1 MDVRCEQCGTEY
13 ELDEARLKPGGVT
26 VKCTGCGHMFK
37 IRKRSNTGVGPAPAP
52 TGSRVT
58 GDVAAAA
65 SGAMAAASG
74 RMSASPSVPPPSAA
88 AGAERNWIIR
98 LENGETRTC
107 RDLSALQAWINA
119 GDCTVET
126 LISRT
131 GKTWKR
137 LGDIP
142 ELRPFFDAAD
152 ASRVTR
158 PRPVSVPPRGGD
170 GPLSTQLGLGI
181 GGVAPLAPPAR
192 PLRPPTQPPPPPGDP
207 MRAHAGS
214 GPRPLPLPVPVPASV
229 SMPAMPGLQPGAA
242 AAPGPSVLGA
252 IPGSGAKPTGGVAT
266 GAWANDTVRPIE
278 SAGAAA
284 AGPSGPMSG
293 SLRSGNTAEP
303 AFSGRIRVPTGELG
317 RFGAGGAD
325 DGARRAGDE
334 DFDDD
339 LQPARAPSRTGL
351 WIALAALVVI
361 GGAAAATYFLVLRG
375 KPAKRPAA
383 IATGSGSAALGSGSG
398 SAVVAP
404 PPGDGT
410 AGGSSAPPV
419 PATSPEIIQARA
431 ALVAEVPADA
441 KQAAVALAPLTTG
454 EALALRARLLT
465 AQAQA
470 LLDEAALTTDAA
482 ARDKLRKAATAL
494 VLDAVGPAQRAIK
507 AADRDVDA
515 NLAMAE
521 VLRLQDKPAS
531 DVTPYLEAAAMVAAA
546 PAQQRDVALAQAAL
560 AQRGGDLAGA
570 ASKLAVIDP
579 GIGSGAPLVADATGA
594 GPIDARARL
603 RAALVRIAQGDKAG
617 ATRLV
622 AAVLAVAPTHPLAL
636 AAQRK
641 LDTMVDGSDPMP
653 PEDVAAGSAAGSG
666 SSLGDNY
673 DRVLTKANQLAEVSC
688 GQAMPYYQRALALK
702 PTSVEAL
709 TGAGFCHL
717 DDGQFASAY
726 SKFNAALAIS
736 PRYERA
742 LWGMAEGYQQ
752 QGNSSRAI
760 EAYQHYLELYPGSA
774 AAKKQLQRLGVE
786 TTGSGGGGGGSTTG
800 EGSGGAATGGGGDGA
815 KDPPKDPPQ
824 DPPKDPP
831 PGDGDGDGPATMP

>member
-58 GDVAAAA
+58 GDQAAAA
-65 SGAMAAASG
+65 SGAMAAAAAG
-74 RMSASPSVPPPSAA
+74 RIPARATSPSVPPAVAPPG
-88 AGAERNWIIR
+88 AGADRNWIIR
-98 LENGETRTC
+98 LEHGETRTC
-107 RDLSALQAWINA
+107 RDLSALQAWIGA

-126 LISRT
+126 LISRS

-142 ELRPFFDAAD
+142 ELRPFFDAAE

-158 PRPVSVPPRGGD
+158 PRPVSVPPRQGD
-170 GPLSTQLGLGI
+170 APIATQMGMGI
-181 GGVAPLAPPAR
+181 AGVAPLAAPAR
-192 PLRPPTQPPPPPGDP
+192 PLRPPTMPPPPPAG
-207 MRAHAGS
+207 AGS
-214 GPRPLPLPVPVPASV
+214 GPRPLPLPVPVPPGV
-229 SMPAMPGLQPGAA
+229 SMPAMPGLHAG
-242 AAPGPSVLGA
+242 PGPSVLGS
-252 IPGSGAKPTGGVAT
+252 IPGAGAKPTGGVAT

-278 SAGAAA
+278 AAAGTA

-303 AFSGRIRVPTGELG
+303 AFSGRLRVPTGEHG
-317 RFGAGGAD
+317 RFGAGAAD

-334 DFDDD
+334 DFDDDDD

-361 GGAAAATYFLVLRG
+361 GGAAAATYFLVLRT

-383 IATGSGSAALGSGSG
+383 IAAGSGSGSAALGSGS
-398 SAVVAP
+398 AI
-404 PPGDGT
+404 
-410 AGGSSAPPV
+410 APPV
-419 PATSPEIIQARA
+419 LPIDAGSGSAIAAVSGPEVTQARA
-431 ALVAEVPADA
+431 ALVAEMPDGA
-441 KQAAVALAPLTTG
+441 KAAAAALAPLTTG

-465 AQAQA
+465 GQAQA
-470 LLDEAALTTDAA
+470 LFDEASLTSEGS
-482 ARDKLRKAATAL
+482 ARDRLRKAATAL
-494 VLDAVGPAQRAIK
+494 VLEAVGPAQRAIK

-521 VLRLQDKPAS
+521 VLRLQDKPIT
-531 DVTPYLEAAAMVAAA
+531 DVQPYLEAAAMAAA
-546 PAQQRDVALAQAAL
+546 VPAQQRDVALAQAAL
-560 AQRGGDLAGA
+560 ALRGGDLAA
-570 ASKLAVIDP
+570 ATVKLAAIDP
-579 GIGSGAPLVADATGA
+579 GIASGAALAPDSA
-594 GPIDARARL
+594 GIVDGRARL

-617 ATRLV
+617 ATSLV
-622 AAVLAVAPTHPLAL
+622 AAVLAIAPTQPLAL

-641 LDTMVDGSDPMP
+641 LDTMVDSSDPMP
-653 PEDVAAGSAAGSG
+653 PEDVASGSGSAASTG
-666 SSLGDNY
+666 LGDNY
-673 DRVLTKANQLAEVSC
+673 DRVLAKANQLAEVSC
-688 GQAMPYYQRALALK
+688 GQAMPYYQRALSLK

-752 QGNSSRAI
+752 QGNSTRAI

-774 AAKKQLQRLGVE
+774 AAKKQLQKLGVDS
-786 TTGSGGGGGGSTTG
+786 SGGGA
-800 EGSGGAATGGGGDGA
+800 GSGAGSDPP
-815 KDPPKDPPQ
+815 KDPVDPPKDPVDPPKDPVDPPKDPP
-824 DPPKDPP
+824 
-831 PGDGDGDGPATMP
+831 GDGDGPATMP